1 MLWPVEIR
9 IQPATADTFDG
20 VRRLFRE
27 YQEWLGEDLCFQ
39 SFEAELAELPGKY
52 APPRGALLLAM
63 DPTEA
68 VGCVGVR
75 PLAGNVCEMKRLYVR
90 PQHRGQG
97 VGRRLAVAAIAAAR
111 QAGYRVM
118 RLDTLE
124 RLREAMRLYESL
136 GFVRVPPYYANPL
149 PGVVYWQLSLD
160 AVGMQTRSRG

>member
-1 MLWPVEIR
+1 METR
-9 IQPATADTFDG
+9 IQPAAADTLEV

-63 DPTEA
+63 DADEA
-68 VGCVGVR
+68 AGCVGVR

-90 PQHRGQG
+90 PQHRGHG
-97 VGRRLAVAAIAAAR
+97 VGRRLAVTAIAAAQ

-124 RLREAMRLYESL
+124 RLSEAMRLYASL
-136 GFVRVPPYYANPL
+136 GFARVAPYYANPL
-149 PGVVYWQLSLD
+149 PGVVYWELLLD
-160 AVGMQTRSRG
+160 ASEEPNLPLV